1 MSYCIGKNSARYT
14 LQGAVTL
21 LESFGMY
28 VHFDNKIVYK
38 GVEKTHGLTQCYRRG
53 CKYIFDVA
61 INSNLPIEEQKLTLS
76 HEMAHVVLGHLV
88 GNKIESDYNILL
100 EQQEFE
106 AEALGLMICNFLFG
120 FNSEQKVS
128 V

>member
-1 MSYCIGKNSARYT
+1 MSYYIGKNSARYT

-21 LESFGMY
+21 LKSYGIY
-28 VHFDNKIVYK
+28 IHFDDKIVYK
-38 GVEKTHGLTQCYRRG
+38 GVEKTHGLTQCCCNGY
-53 CKYIFDVA
+53 KYIFDVA

-76 HEMAHVVLGHLV
+76 HEMAHIVLGHLV
-88 GNKIESDYNILL
+88 GNKIESDYNISL